1 MAHIGCN
8 VLSHSLVSV
17 ILLLYLSMFLVV
29 NLHNIIHAQRP
40 KRGKLVEE
48 VARPEGVFLTLA
60 AFGTVAFFFEVAVFI
75 LLGFLSPGLLRMS
88 LLQLRF
94 PLDSSVQVLGLALMG
109 GGFLLFIWS
118 VLARGRHSVSWDMP
132 EDHELVTWGPYR
144 HVRHPSYAGYFMMFV
159 GFCMTWLNALS
170 LVPLVAVPGYVRLV
184 DVEEELLVS
193 RFGEEYRNYMSTAG
207 RFTPR
212 IFSRKDTRRSS

>member
-1 MAHIGCN
+1 M
-8 VLSHSLVSV
+8 LSHSLVSG

-29 NLHNIIHAQRP
+29 NLYNIIHVQRP
-40 KRGKLVEE
+40 KSGKLVED
-48 VARPEGVFLTLA
+48 VVRPEGVFFTLA
-60 AFGTVAFFFEVAVFI
+60 AFGTVAFFFEVFVFV
-75 LLGFLSPGLLRMS
+75 LLGFLSPDLLRMS
-88 LLQLRF
+88 LQLRF

-132 EDHELVTWGPYR
+132 EDHKLVTWGPYR

-159 GFCMTWLNALS
+159 GFYMTWLNALS

-193 RFGEEYRNYMSTAG
+193 RFGEEYRNYMDRTG
-207 RFTPR
+207 RFIPR
-212 IFSRKDTRRSS
+212 IFMRRDTRRSS